1 MKNKHIL
8 LAINTLIVFF
18 IFFLIPNINI
28 TNSSN
33 MIMTADGPGD
43 VWMNDPG
50 DLEIGEEFT
59 TNVYTNTGYEKCA
72 AYGINILFDPTIV
85 QVKLKE
91 DDSVDVIASPD
102 GFFAAGNVDNI
113 IGDLM
118 ISGFDATGKGPS
130 PELHLVII
138 SWICIGEGDCPIDIT
153 AETLIN
159 ADLTTIGTPEGVD
172 SEFIVAESAAP
183 EITSPSTISYE
194 FGSSGNSISWNVI
207 DASPKNYTI
216 KRDGTP
222 VDSGFYTSTAPI
234 SINIDGLSTNTYSY
248 SLEVD
253 DDVGNSNSD
262 VVSVNVLP
270 SIDPVLSDAPNIKFE
285 LGETGNTITW
295 TATDS
300 FPNTY
305 TVKIGNSNVDS
316 GEWTSGGPI
325 TYNVDHLLVGTYTI
339 VIEVRDKA
347 GNIVSD
353 TVTVEVTAPPEG
365 PNSVPGYDLFM
376 MILVIGISI
385 FGIGIYKRKKL

>member
-1 MKNKHIL
+1 
-8 LAINTLIVFF
+8 
-18 IFFLIPNINI
+18 
-28 TNSSN
+28 

-50 DLEIGEEFT
+50 TLEIGKEFT
-59 TNVYTNTGYEKCA
+59 TNVYTNTGDEKCA
-72 AYGINILFDPTIV
+72 AYGITILFDPTIV

-91 DDSVDVIASPD
+91 DDSVDVTASPD
-102 GFFAAGNVDNI
+102 GFYAAGNVDNI
-113 IGDLM
+113 NGILN
-118 ISGFDATGKGPS
+118 IAGFDASGKGPS

-138 SWICIGEGDCPIDIT
+138 AWICIGEGDCLIDIT
-153 AETLIN
+153 VNSLVN
-159 ADLTTIGTPEGVD
+159 AATATIGTPEGVD
-172 SEFIVAESAAP
+172 SDFIVAESAAP

-216 KRDGTP
+216 KKDGTP
-222 VDSGFYTSTAPI
+222 IDNGSYTSTAPI
-234 SINIDGLSTNTYSY
+234 SINIDGLLVDTYSY

-262 VVSVNVLP
+262 SVSVNVLP
-270 SIDPVLSDAPNIKFE
+270 SINPELSDAPNIKFE
-285 LGETGNTITW
+285 LGKTGNIITW

-300 FPNTY
+300 FPNAY
-305 TVKIGNSNVDS
+305 TIKRGNSIVDS
-316 GEWTSGGPI
+316 GDWTSGDPI
-325 TYNVDHLLVGTYTI
+325 TYPVDDLLVGTYTI
-339 VIEVRDKA
+339 VIEVSDKA

-353 TVTVEVTAPPEG
+353 TVTVEVTAPSN